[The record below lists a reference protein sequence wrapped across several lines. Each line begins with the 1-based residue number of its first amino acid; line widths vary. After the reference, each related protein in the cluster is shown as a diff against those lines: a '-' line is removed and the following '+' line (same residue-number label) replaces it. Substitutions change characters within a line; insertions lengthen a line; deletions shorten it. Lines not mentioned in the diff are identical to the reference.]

1 MKSILKKLFL
11 VSFLFVLGII
21 GSTYVNAKDDIE
33 TEEELQVYQI
43 RSEDDMI
50 ITDKKLF
57 SFYEQNNEKL
67 ALLIEEKQK
76 AEREEQERLEAERL
90 EAERQEQER
99 LEAERLEARRQTVN
113 NQIDYSV
120 AQTIESNSEVANF
133 AMQFVGN
140 PYVYGGTSLTQGAD
154 CSGFVMAV
162 YANFGVSLP
171 RTTGGQAQSGYPV
184 AMNDIM
190 PGDIISYGYN
200 GYVSHSAL
208 YVGNGMIVHASTPE
222 LGIRLDSMNIMPII
236 TIRRIG

>member
-1 MKSILKKLFL
+1 MKSILKTVFL
-11 VSFLFVLGII
+11 VSFVTFISLLFMGV
-21 GSTYVNAKDDIE
+21 TKAIE
-33 TEEELQVYQI
+33 TEDSLQVYHI
-43 RSEDDMI
+43 RSENDKI

-67 ALLIEEKQK
+67 AVLIEEKQRK
-76 AEREEQERLEAERL
+76 EQEEAERLEAERL
-90 EAERQEQER
+90 EAERLEQER
-99 LEAERLEARRQTVN
+99 LEAERLEQEETRRQTVN
-113 NQIDYSV
+113 NNIDYSI
-120 AQTIESNSEVANF
+120 ANTIESNSEVANF

-140 PYVYGGTSLTQGAD
+140 PYVYGGTSLTNGAD

-162 YANFGVSLP
+162 YANFGISLP

-184 AMNDIM
+184 DINNIQA
-190 PGDIISYGYN
+190 GDIISYGYN

-222 LGIRLDSMNIMPII
+222 LGIRLDNMNIMPIV

>member
-1 MKSILKKLFL
+1 MKSILKTVFL
-11 VSFLFVLGII
+11 VSFVTFMSIAFMSV
-21 GSTYVNAKDDIE
+21 TKAIE
-33 TEEELQVYQI
+33 TEDSLQVYHI
-43 RSEDDMI
+43 RSENDKI

-67 ALLIEEKQK
+67 AVLIEEKQRK
-76 AEREEQERLEAERL
+76 EKEEAERLEAERL
-90 EAERQEQER
+90 EAER
-99 LEAERLEARRQTVN
+99 LEAERIAKEEEARRQDEN
-113 NQIDYSV
+113 NKIDYSI
-120 AQTIESNSEVANF
+120 ANTIESNSEVANF

-140 PYVYGGTSLTQGAD
+140 PYVYGGTSLTNGAD

-162 YANFGVSLP
+162 YANFGISLP

-184 AMNDIM
+184 DINNIQA
-190 PGDIISYGYN
+190 GDIISYGYN

-222 LGIRLDSMNIMPII
+222 LGIRIDNMNIMPIV

>member
-1 MKSILKKLFL
+1 MKSILKTDFI
-11 VSFLFVLGII
+11 VSFVTFMSIEFMSV
-21 GSTYVNAKDDIE
+21 TKAIE
-33 TEEELQVYQI
+33 TEDSLQVYHI
-43 RSEDDMI
+43 RSENDKI

-67 ALLIEEKQK
+67 AVLIEEKQRK
-76 AEREEQERLEAERL
+76 EKEEAERLEAERL
-90 EAERQEQER
+90 EAER
-99 LEAERLEARRQTVN
+99 LEAERIAKEEEARRQAEN
-113 NQIDYSV
+113 NKIDYSI
-120 AQTIESNSEVANF
+120 ANTIESNSEVANF

-140 PYVYGGTSLTQGAD
+140 PYVYGGTSLTNGAD

-162 YANFGVSLP
+162 YANFGISLP

-184 AMNDIM
+184 DINNIQA
-190 PGDIISYGYN
+190 GDIISYGYN

-222 LGIRLDSMNIMPII
+222 LGIRIDNMNIMPIV

>member
-1 MKSILKKLFL
+1 MKSILKTVFL
-11 VSFLFVLGII
+11 VSFVTLMAFAFMNV
-21 GSTYVNAKDDIE
+21 TKAIE
-33 TEEELQVYQI
+33 TEEKLQVYQI

-222 LGIRLDSMNIMPII
+222 LGIRLDSINIMPII

>member
-1 MKSILKKLFL
+1 MKSILKTVFL
-11 VSFLFVLGII
+11 VSFVTFMSIAFMSV
-21 GSTYVNAKDDIE
+21 TKAIE
-33 TEEELQVYQI
+33 TEDSLQVYHI
-43 RSEDDMI
+43 RSENDKI

-90 EAERQEQER
+90 EAERIAKEE
-99 LEAERLEARRQTVN
+99 EARRQAEN
-113 NQIDYSV
+113 NKIDYSI
-120 AQTIESNSEVANF
+120 ANTIESNSEVANF

-140 PYVYGGTSLTQGAD
+140 PYVYGGTSLTNGAD

-162 YANFGVSLP
+162 YANFGISLP

-184 AMNDIM
+184 DINNIQA
-190 PGDIISYGYN
+190 GDIISYGYN

-222 LGIRLDSMNIMPII
+222 LGIRIDNMNIMPIV

>member
-1 MKSILKKLFL
+1 MKSILKTVFL
-11 VSFLFVLGII
+11 VSFVTFMSIAFMSV
-21 GSTYVNAKDDIE
+21 TKAIE
-33 TEEELQVYQI
+33 TEDSLQVYHI
-43 RSEDDMI
+43 RSENDKI

-67 ALLIEEKQK
+67 AVLIEEKQRK
-76 AEREEQERLEAERL
+76 EKEEAERLEAERL
-90 EAERQEQER
+90 EAER
-99 LEAERLEARRQTVN
+99 LEAERIAKEEEEARRQAEN
-113 NQIDYSV
+113 NKIDYSI
-120 AQTIESNSEVANF
+120 ANTIESNSEVANF

-140 PYVYGGTSLTQGAD
+140 PYVYGGTSLTNGAD

-162 YANFGVSLP
+162 YANFGISLP

-184 AMNDIM
+184 DINNIQA
-190 PGDIISYGYN
+190 GDIISYGYN

-222 LGIRLDSMNIMPII
+222 LGIRIDNMNIMPIV